1 VNGVTVNKLY
11 MSELVNVGKTMKG
24 AYQEICDRGFLDQFP
39 GSEFRNVSSFSGIG
53 DVYIKSEL
61 VESFNQL
68 KEQTIET
75 TGSFPIL

>member
-1 VNGVTVNKLY
+1 
-11 MSELVNVGKTMKG
+11 MSDLVNVGKTMKG
-24 AYQEICDRGFLDQFP
+24 TYESICGLGFLDQFP
-39 GSEFRNVSSFSGIG
+39 GSEFRDESSFTGMG

-61 VESFNQL
+61 VPSYNIM

>member
-1 VNGVTVNKLY
+1 
-11 MSELVNVGKTMKG
+11 MSDLVNVGKTMKG
-24 AYQEICDRGFLDQFP
+24 TYESICGLGFLDQFP
-39 GSEFRNVSSFSGIG
+39 GSEFRNESSFTGMG

-61 VESFNQL
+61 VPSYNIM